1 MQESFSGGD
10 SCRQLTTAAERR
22 HGPHGGIFVRMF
34 LGFLAITLVTVLLF
48 TFILTA
54 SLQAQRQT
62 AYEDE
67 VRAQAREVASYMS
80 HLNQL
85 QFVFESS
92 TMRYVLYSK
101 MQTIQER
108 YNADIW
114 IVSYDNGRLLY
125 QYLDRGGNIVD
136 PTYITSE
143 AVLEQ
148 ITLIYQGQEIR
159 VQGLFP
165 ELGDEIVTIG
175 VPWKYSDGHVVGAV
189 LLHISIEDL
198 RVRFMDVAASLLP
211 AGLGVLILGV
221 VFSFVLAR
229 SQTRPLKEITAA
241 VRDFSKGRL
250 DRRVQLKCG
259 GELQALG
266 EEINRMA
273 FELSNMEESRKS
285 FVANVSHEL
294 RSPLTSI
301 RGYVQALRDGAIP
314 EEEREKYMDVVLD
327 ETARLTALVRDLL
340 DLSRIE
346 SGKFPMEMARVDLC
360 EQMRRSLLS
369 FEGRIEEKR
378 VEVAAELPES
388 PCWVTADA
396 GRIRQVIGNLID
408 NALKYTDTGGTISVS
423 AGEADGYIRVV
434 ISDNGCGI
442 PAEHMPNI
450 KKKFYKANQT
460 IRGSGIGLALADEI
474 MALHSGSL
482 DIESHEGIGT
492 AVTITIPTI
501 DHIEAAKVSGST
513 GDSAAQEERK

>member
-148 ITLIYQGQEIR
+148 IALIYQGQEIR

-301 RGYVQALRDGAIP
+301 RGYVQALRDGAFP

-346 SGKFPMEMARVDLC
+346 SGKFPLNLERIDLC
-360 EQMRRSLLS
+360 EQMRRTLLS
-369 FEGRIEEKR
+369 FEQRIDQKH
-378 VEVAAELPES
+378 VEVEAELPDA
-388 PCWVTADA
+388 PCWVNADA
-396 GRIRQVIGNLID
+396 DRIRQVISNLID
-408 NALKYTDTGGTISVS
+408 NALKFLPEGGRLGVGVGSAGKRVYAYVEDNGPGISADDLPFIFDRFYKADKAHTAGMGTGLGLSIVKRILEQHGGNISVS
-423 AGEADGYIRVV
+423 SEPGQTVFRFELAAAPE
-434 ISDNGCGI
+434 
-442 PAEHMPNI
+442 E
-450 KKKFYKANQT
+450 KKLPQ
-460 IRGSGIGLALADEI
+460 
-474 MALHSGSL
+474 
-482 DIESHEGIGT
+482 
-492 AVTITIPTI
+492 
-501 DHIEAAKVSGST
+501 
-513 GDSAAQEERK
+513 